1 MKTLFRSQRMLLLV
15 AGLIL
20 TTTTL
25 LLFSA
30 VSSALVVQVE
40 DDLQAYWRTT
50 YDILVRPSGSQSAL
64 ERQHGLVEANYLSQ
78 IEGGISWEQY
88 QTIANLPDIEVVAP
102 VALLTYIQDR
112 LPDGTTLPQ
121 PETDGI
127 YRHETIMA
135 TDGLQIGPELVT
147 GHRYITY
154 HYRGAD
160 AANQNGSRDIVV
172 NQPVVPMGVSVRLLL
187 AAVDPAAE
195 ADLIG
200 LDQALRDGLYLS
212 GAEAVYTDTM
222 SSPLGTAVRYNDIPI
237 LLNAT
242 PYASLTLHHRLAQ
255 VQLPPDVTSLA
266 NIMEQGGVDY
276 LENLPATTIVEQET
290 SIRDAYPQFIDN
302 LWQPRSTG
310 STVQVHSLNQ
320 KSEQPLTRHYRPIA
334 SPFPEQELVLEFL
347 PRPLPSQEAL
357 AGRER
362 VFTLKAYGVFDIEQ
376 IPPPPDVNRVPLEIY
391 YPPVVLLR
399 YDEQGRPVA
408 QRPLQPM
415 PGPTSYV
422 LSPPL
427 MLTTMEAAQAIS
439 GGCADCI
446 NAIRV
451 RVAGIDELTPAAQ
464 RKIEAI
470 ASDITHQTGLDV
482 DIMVG
487 SSPTRLLVLV
497 PGLGYVEEQ
506 WIQKNV
512 TTSYQEQVQVG
523 HWLLLATLLGIGGLF
538 VLDLAWADVVAR
550 RRIIALQKALG
561 WRSSSVFAQVLGQ
574 ILLAAVVAAV
584 LSLPLAAA
592 LIWLLDWT
600 LPSVAWLVGVPLL
613 VVLLSLLGGL
623 YPAWLAARVPPIIG
637 LQHGNIQPAAVNR
650 SGSSFFS
657 LPSSFFLLAWRG
669 LTRRWHRSLLGA
681 LTAALSAALLVLL
694 LSVTMDQQGALS
706 GTLLGEFILV
716 RIEGY
721 HYALVAIGFA
731 LAALSLANSLLA
743 GVLERRREI
752 GVLKATGWRTET
764 VTRLFVAEGSL
775 LGLLGGLLGVLGGV
789 AFFTAVYQSLSAN
802 LLWISLVGLLLP
814 VLVGSW
820 AALYPAR
827 VAARV
832 PPAEAVRYE

>member
-50 YDILVRPSGSQSAL
+50 YDILVRPSGSQSSL

-102 VALLTYIQDR
+102 VALLTYISDR
-112 LPDGTTLPQ
+112 LSDDVTLPQ
-121 PETDGI
+121 PKDDGVYLQETIMVTDGI
-127 YRHETIMA
+127 GWKPMI
-135 TDGLQIGPELVT
+135 D
-147 GHRYITY
+147 HRYATF

-160 AANQNGSRDIVV
+160 AANQSGSRDIAV
-172 NQPVVPMGVSVRLLL
+172 NQPVVPMGNSVRLLL
-187 AAVDPAAE
+187 AAVDPTTE

-200 LDQALRDGLYLS
+200 LDQAIREGHYLT
-212 GAEAVYTDTM
+212 GAEAVYTNTM
-222 SSPLGTAVRYNDIPI
+222 TTPRGTIVLYNDIPL

-242 PYASLTLHHRLAQ
+242 PYTSLTLQHRLAQ

-266 NIMEQGGVDY
+266 DIMERGGVDY
-276 LENLPATTIVEQET
+276 LDSLPATTIVEQES

-302 LWQPRSTG
+302 LWQPRRTG
-310 STVQVHSLNQ
+310 STVQAYSLNE
-320 KSEQPLTRHYRPIA
+320 KSEQPLSRHYRPMA
-334 SPFPEQELVLEFL
+334 SPFPDQELVLEFL
-347 PRPLPSQEAL
+347 PRSLPAQEAL
-357 AGRER
+357 ASHER
-362 VFTLKAYGVFDIEQ
+362 QFTLKAYGVFDIEQ

-399 YDEQGRPVA
+399 YDEQGQPVTPPRPM
-408 QRPLQPM
+408 QPL

-422 LSPPL
+422 LAPPL
-427 MLTTMEAAQAIS
+427 MLTTMEIAQAIS

-470 ASDITHQTGLDV
+470 AGDIAHQTGLDV

-487 SSPTRLLVLV
+487 SSPTRLLVLI

-574 ILLAAVVAAV
+574 ILLAAMVAAV
-584 LSLPLAAA
+584 LSLPLATA
-592 LIWLLDWT
+592 LIWLLDWM

-637 LQHGNIQPAAVNR
+637 LQQGHSHHTTGSR
-650 SGSSFFS
+650 SSAFS
-657 LPSSFFLLAWRG
+657 PLPSALFLLAWRG
-669 LTRRWHRSLLGA
+669 LTRRWHHSLLGA

-694 LSVTMDQQGALS
+694 LSVTMNQQGALS

-731 LAALSLANSLLA
+731 LAAFSLANSLLA

-764 VTRLFVAEGSL
+764 VTRLFLTEGSL
-775 LGLLGGLLGVLGGV
+775 LGLLGGLLGVLLGLITF
-789 AFFTAVYQSLSAN
+789 AAIYQALSLN
-802 LLWISLVGLLLP
+802 LLWIGAVGLLTP
-814 VLVGSW
+814 VLVGAL

-827 VAARV
+827 VAAHV

>member
-1 MKTLFRSQRMLLLV
+1 MLLLV

-30 VSSALVVQVE
+30 VSSALVLQVE

-102 VALLTYIQDR
+102 VALLTYIQESFS
-112 LPDGTTLPQ
+112 GSISLPQ
-121 PETDGI
+121 SVTDGVFL
-127 YRHETIMA
+127 HETIL
-135 TDGLQIGPELVT
+135 TTEGFQVGPELVID
-147 GHRYITY
+147 HRYANY
-154 HYRGAD
+154 HYWGEGTAIQ
-160 AANQNGSRDIVV
+160 AENPDIAV
-172 NQPVVPMGVSVRLLL
+172 NQPLVPMGLAVRLLL

-195 ADLIG
+195 AQLIG
-200 LDQALRDGLYLS
+200 LDRALREGHYLT
-212 GAEAVYTDTM
+212 GNEAVYTDTL
-222 SSPLGTAVRYNDIPI
+222 SSPMGTAVRINDLPV

-242 PYASLTLHHRLAQ
+242 PYASMTLRQRLAQ
-255 VQLPPDVTSLA
+255 VVLPADVTSLA
-266 NIMEQGGVDY
+266 NVLEQGGTDY
-276 LENLPATTIVEQET
+276 LESLPLETISEQER
-290 SIRDAYPQFIDN
+290 SLGDVYPQFIDN
-302 LWQPRSTG
+302 LWQPRSPG
-310 STVQVHSLNQ
+310 SVVQVYRLNDTIHTL
-320 KSEQPLTRHYRPIA
+320 SRSYRQIP
-334 SPFPEQELVLEFL
+334 SPFADQELVLEFV
-347 PRPLPSQEAL
+347 PSPLPQPAPLPEEHL
-357 AGRER
+357 

-399 YDEQGRPVA
+399 YDEQGQPVA
-408 QRPLQPM
+408 PRPLRPI
-415 PGPTSYV
+415 PGPSSFV
-422 LSPPL
+422 PSPPL
-427 MLTTMEAAQAIS
+427 MLTTMEAAQAIT
-439 GGCADCI
+439 GGCPDCI
-446 NAIRV
+446 SAIRV

-470 ASDITHQTGLDV
+470 AGDIARQTGLDV

-523 HWLLLATLLGIGGLF
+523 HWLLLATLLGIGSLF

-574 ILLAAVVAAV
+574 ILLAAMVAAV

-637 LQHGNIQPAAVNR
+637 LQQGH
-650 SGSSFFS
+650 SHHTTSSRPSAFYP
-657 LPSSFFLLAWRG
+657 LPSALFLLAWRG

-721 HYALVAIGFA
+721 HYVLVAIGFA

-775 LGLLGGLLGVLGGV
+775 LGLLGGLLGVLLGL
-789 AFFTAVYQSLSAN
+789 ATFAVIYQALSPN
-802 LLWISLVGLLLP
+802 LLWIGVVGLLTP
-814 VLVGSW
+814 VLVGAW
-820 AALYPAR
+820 AAIYPAR

-832 PPAEAVRYE
+832 PPAETVRYE